1 MVIHEKISDNKIII
15 LKNIRNVVETM
26 PIWHDMARKPKTNIS
41 AQYGVYVHGV
51 AGLIEI
57 HIDL

>member
-1 MVIHEKISDNKIII
+1 MNDHYICFIKFR
-15 LKNIRNVVETM
+15 NIRNVVENM
-26 PIWHDMARKPKTNIS
+26 PILHDMARKPKTNIS